1 MGRPRDGRMIYI
13 CMYMQVSI
21 YNRQFKKN
29 CMLNELTVE
38 GF

>member
-21 YNRQFKKN
+21 YNRQFKKK
-29 CMLNELTVE
+29 LYAKRTYS
-38 GF
+38 